1 MATKK
6 VLVNLDFSGNQA
18 INIRAEVAASAPL
31 TNLSAGRFYYN
42 STEEKL
48 YVYTSRNG
56 WQVVGQ
62 DLPANIVTGTG
73 LTANQVVLGNGG
85 SSVKTSSFT
94 IASSVPADAEFTDEQ
109 VKQQSVP
116 STSANYPILLKYS
129 PNSTQETSKV
139 GFDSQVT
146 INPNTGT
153 LSAKNIEVNGG
164 GTIEIDDEPVATID
178 YVDTQD
184 QKINDRIS
192 SISGFG
198 RYLSG
203 WDMATGEPTSLPTT
217 TSYTLRTGDY
227 FVISNVPSSG
237 TKYKPNQT
245 GTWQVSQPFAHTT
258 TDVACVVGGYW
269 KFDGSTWS
277 YFAPEQVVSLP
288 PFTNSTLGGIKGNSS
303 DGYVY
308 HDTSTGDGYGKVYGW
323 GNKADIGT
331 THTITLSGDAT
342 GTGSHKNGTTDADAS
357 ITVTIGNS
365 KITTA
370 KIADGNVTTAKIAN
384 NAVDNTKIK
393 AKSTLVAIMG
403 SQSSTN
409 PYWQSTGNGGEYKAI
424 ITGVT
429 MNGTVR
435 LCEYGSTTSV
445 CKEIECLYEY
455 TTDASGVASCTA
467 YINAS
472 AAPASNVYCFLCR
485 KE

>member
-18 INIRAEVAASAPL
+18 INIRAEVAASEPSTASP
-31 TNLSAGRFYYN
+31 GRFYYN
-42 STEEKL
+42 STYEKL
-48 YVYTSRNG
+48 YVYTALHG

-73 LTANQVVLGNGG
+73 LTADKVVLGNGG
-85 SSVKTSSFT
+85 SGVKISSYEIHKT
-94 IASSVPADAEFTDEQ
+94 VPAGAEFTDYQ
-109 VKQQSVP
+109 VRQSP
-116 STSANYPILLKYS
+116 ATSSAAELPILF
-129 PNSTQETSKV
+129 STKPYMGDLT
-139 GFDSQVT
+139 DSVLLDQYFT
-146 INPNTGT
+146 YNPNNGT
-153 LSAKNIEVNGG
+153 LSMKNLMVH
-164 GTIEIDDEPVATID
+164 GTIETDTGEVALVN
-178 YVDTQD
+178 YVDAQD
-184 QKINDRIS
+184 QKLADRIS

-203 WDMATGEPTSLPTT
+203 WDMEDGEPTSLPTT
-217 TSYTLRTGDY
+217 ATYTLKTGDY

-245 GTWQVSQPFAHTT
+245 GTWTVSQPFAHTT
-258 TDVACVVGGYW
+258 TSEDCVVGGYW
-269 KFDGSTWS
+269 KYDGSTWS

-288 PFTNSTLGGIKGNSS
+288 AFTNSVLGAIKGNQSP
-303 DGYVY
+303 GYVY
-308 HDTSTGDGYGKVYGW
+308 HDPSTGDGYGKVYGW
-323 GNKADIGT
+323 DNKADT
-331 THTITLSGDAT
+331 STSHTITIEGDAT
-342 GTGSHKNGTTDADAS
+342 GNGSHKNGTTDGNATIS
-357 ITVTIGNS
+357 ITIGNN

-435 LCEYGSTTSV
+435 LCEYGSSTAA
-445 CKEIECLYEY
+445 CKEVDCFYEY
-455 TTDASGVASCTA
+455 ATDSSGVASCTA

>member
-18 INIRAEVAASAPL
+18 INIRAEVAASAPS
-31 TNLSAGRFYYN
+31 TASPGRFYFD
-42 STEEKL
+42 TTQQKL
-48 YVYTSRNG
+48 YVYTTSG

-73 LTANQVVLGNGG
+73 LTADKVVLGNG
-85 SSVKTSSFT
+85 SSGVKISSYE
-94 IASSVPADAEFTDEQ
+94 IHKSVPAGAEFTDFQ
-109 VKQQSVP
+109 VRQTPAKSASVELP
-116 STSANYPILLKYS
+116 VLFSTKDFQGGEITDSTLLDPYL
-129 PNSTQETSKV
+129 TY
-139 GFDSQVT
+139 
-146 INPNTGT
+146 NPNTGT
-153 LSAKNIEVNGG
+153 LSTKFLMVHGLIETDAGEVALVN
-164 GTIEIDDEPVATID
+164 
-178 YVDTQD
+178 YVDAQD

-203 WDMATGEPTSLPTT
+203 WDMTTGEPTSLPTT
-217 TSYTLRTGDY
+217 ATYTLKTGDY
-227 FVISNVPSSG
+227 FVISNVPASG

-258 TDVACVVGGYW
+258 TSESCVVGGYW
-269 KFDGSTWS
+269 KYDGSTWS

-288 PFTNSTLGGIKGNSS
+288 AFTNSTLGGIKGNQSP
-303 DGYVY
+303 GYVY
-308 HDTSTGDGYGKVYGW
+308 HDTNTGDGYGKVYGW
-323 GNKADIGT
+323 DDKADKT
-331 THTITLSGDAT
+331 ATHTISLTGDV
-342 GTGSHKNGTTDADAS
+342 TGSDSHNNENGNNAS

-365 KITTA
+365 KITTD
-370 KIADGNVTTAKIAN
+370 KINNGAVTTAKIAN

-435 LCEYGSTTSV
+435 LCEYGSSTAS
-445 CKEIECLYEY
+445 CKEVDCFYEY
-455 TTDASGVASCTA
+455 ATDSSGVASCTA

-472 AAPASNVYCFLCR
+472 SAPASNVYCFLCR

>member
-18 INIRAEVAASAPL
+18 INIRAEVAASAPS
-31 TNLSAGRFYYN
+31 TASPGRFYYN

-48 YVYTSRNG
+48 YVYTATNG

-73 LTANQVVLGNGG
+73 LTLNQVVVGNGG
-85 SSVKTSSFT
+85 STVKTSGFT
-94 IASSVPADAEFTDEQ
+94 IGKSVPANAEFTDGNVIQ
-109 VKQQSVP
+109 APAPSDSV
-116 STSANYPILLKYS
+116 NYPILFS
-129 PNSTQETSKV
+129 ANDWQGTR
-139 GFDSQVT
+139 VT
-146 INPNTGT
+146 GKSYIDQYATYNPNDGT
-153 LSAKNIEVNGG
+153 LSVKNVTVSGG
-164 GTIEIDDEPVATID
+164 IKINNDEVATVD
-178 YVDTQD
+178 YVDEQD

-217 TSYTLRTGDY
+217 TTYLLKTGDY
-227 FVISNVPSSG
+227 FVISNVPASG

-245 GTWQVSQPFAHTT
+245 GTWTVSQPFAHTT
-258 TDVACVVGGYW
+258 TSEDCVVGGYW
-269 KFDGSTWS
+269 KYDGSTWS

-288 PFTNSTLGGIKGNSS
+288 AFTNSTLGGIKGNQSA
-303 DGYVY
+303 GYVY
-308 HDTSTGDGYGKVYGW
+308 HDTNTGDGYGKVYGW
-323 GNKADIGT
+323 DDKADKNA
-331 THTITLSGDAT
+331 THTISLTGDAT
-342 GTGSHKNGTTDADAS
+342 GSASHNNENGNNAS

-435 LCEYGSTTSV
+435 LCEYGSTTSA
-445 CKEIECLYEY
+445 CKEVDCFYEY
-455 TTDASGVASCTA
+455 ATDSSGVASCTA

-472 AAPASNVYCFLCR
+472 SAPASNVYCFLCR